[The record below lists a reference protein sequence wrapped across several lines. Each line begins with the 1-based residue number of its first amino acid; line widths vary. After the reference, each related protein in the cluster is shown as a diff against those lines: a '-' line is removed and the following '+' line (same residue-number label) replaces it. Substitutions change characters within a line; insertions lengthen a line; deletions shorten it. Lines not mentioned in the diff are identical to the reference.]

1 MSRMADIL
9 LLLCSCRDGVCV
21 WGALCLTGAP
31 VLVLVPSGMLSAW
44 DARLPPGF
52 QTYGQADTQQ
62 GGVPTS
68 SPQGLSPCLSCRN
81 PRRGRGRRTARAAK
95 PPPLSRR
102 SISERGQR
110 SDSGDSDHPHLSSQQ
125 SSACQ
130 PYGLRRAA
138 SGGTGR
144 NICVLGDSALPPGSY
159 SRACP
164 VSVGEMPFPP
174 SRLGPCPPPAGSGS
188 WGGRENPGVSPGCC
202 LTFLLQPF
210 PREMF
215 SRGRVSPAHCL
226 CPSPQTHLDHC
237 PQDLQGSPER

>member
-1 MSRMADIL
+1 MGVHPDGVRLSEGEEGDRSSVAL
-9 LLLCSCRDGVCV
+9 TVRWSLRLWCPGRLTFSLLLCSCHDGVCV

-130 PYGLRRAA
+130 PYGRRRAA

-174 SRLGPCPPPAGSGS
+174 PRLGPCPSPAGSGS
-188 WGGRENPGVSPGCC
+188 WG
-202 LTFLLQPF
+202 
-210 PREMF
+210 
-215 SRGRVSPAHCL
+215 
-226 CPSPQTHLDHC
+226 
-237 PQDLQGSPER
+237 

>member
-1 MSRMADIL
+1 MT
-9 LLLCSCRDGVCV
+9 GV
-21 WGALCLTGAP
+21 P
-31 VLVLVPSGMLSAW
+31 VLVLVQSGMLSAW
-44 DARLPPGF
+44 DSGLLPGV
-52 QTYGQADTQQ
+52 QMYGQADTQQ
-62 GGVPTS
+62 RGVPTS

-110 SDSGDSDHPHLSSQQ
+110 SDSGDSDRPHLSSQH

-130 PYGLRRAA
+130 PHGLHRAA

-144 NICVLGDSALPPGSY
+144 NTCVLGDSALPPGSY

-174 SRLGPCPPPAGSGS
+174 PRLGSRPSPAGSES
-188 WGGRENPGVSPGCC
+188 WGEGGRENPGVSPGCC
-202 LTFLLQPF
+202 LTFLLQPLS
-210 PREMF
+210 REMF

-226 CPSPQTHLDHC
+226 CPSSQTHLDHC
-237 PQDLQGSPER
+237 PQELQGSPER